1 MDTKAAGT
9 NVEANG
15 DTTSGFVK
23 KESFGSKAKR
33 HCAKF
38 WWLWLIIFA
47 IIVLI
52 VVLPM

>member
-1 MDTKAAGT
+1 MDTKPAGT
-9 NVEANG
+9 NVEANA